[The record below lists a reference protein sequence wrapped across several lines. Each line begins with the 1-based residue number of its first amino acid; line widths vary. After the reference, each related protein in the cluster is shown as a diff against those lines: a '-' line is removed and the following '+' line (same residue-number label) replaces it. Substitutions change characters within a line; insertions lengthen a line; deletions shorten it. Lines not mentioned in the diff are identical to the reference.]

1 MKCSR
6 NITVLGSGS
15 YGSAL
20 AAVLARN
27 GHQVSVWGRNAE
39 RIAAI
44 ADTNT
49 NPTYL
54 PGIDLPAEL
63 HWTSDPDQA
72 AAKAELAVVAAPSR
86 YFRDMCRQFAGKLAP
101 TTPVLSVAKGLDP
114 DDSARM
120 TEVAAAELG
129 CPASVLSG
137 PSHAEE
143 VAKGAATAVTVA
155 AASLEDAA
163 VWQKLFNNRSFRV
176 YTSDDVVGVELG
188 GVLKN
193 VIAIA
198 AGVVDGLAFGDNAK
212 AALITRGLAEMR
224 RIGEALGARGDTFTG
239 LSGLGDL
246 IVTCGSQLSRNRG
259 VGERIGRGEKID
271 DIIASME
278 QVAEGYWNAATV
290 APLAAELGISAP
302 ISQEVYAIL
311 YDGKSPLLAVE
322 DLMMRQPRSE

>member
-1 MKCSR
+1 MKRSR

-20 AAVLARN
+20 ATVLAAN
-27 GHQVSVWGRNAE
+27 GHHVTVWGRDAE

-44 ADTNT
+44 AASNT

-63 HWTSDPDQA
+63 IWTSDPDEA
-72 AAKAELAVVAAPSR
+72 AAKAEFAVLAAPSR
-86 YFRDMCRQFAGKLAP
+86 YFRDLTRQFAGKLAAG
-101 TTPVLSVAKGLDP
+101 TPVLSVAKGLDP
-114 DDSARM
+114 DDSSRM
-120 TEVAAAELG
+120 TEVAAAELN

-155 AASLEDAA
+155 SANLEEAA
-163 VWQKLFNNRSFRV
+163 VWQELFNNRSFRV
-176 YTSDDVVGVELG
+176 YSSDDVVGVELG

-224 RIGEALGARGDTFTG
+224 RIGEALGARGETFTG

-246 IVTCGSQLSRNRG
+246 IVTCGSKLSRNRG
-259 VGERIGRGEKID
+259 VGERIGRGEKIA
-271 DIIASME
+271 DIIAGME

-290 APLAAELGISAP
+290 VPLADELGVSAP
-302 ISQEVYAIL
+302 ISKEVYAIL
-311 YDGKSPLLAVE
+311 YEEKSPLSAVE
-322 DLMMRQPRSE
+322 ALMMRQPRSE

>member
-1 MKCSR
+1 MKRSR

-20 AAVLARN
+20 ATVLARN
-27 GHQVSVWGRNAE
+27 GHHVTVWGRNSE

-44 ADTNT
+44 AATNT

-54 PGIDLPAEL
+54 PDIKLPAEL
-63 HWTSDPDQA
+63 NWTSDPDQA
-72 AAKAELAVVAAPSR
+72 AAAAELVVLAAPSR
-86 YFRDMCRQFAGKLAP
+86 YFRDLARQFAGKLAP
-101 TTPVLSVAKGLDP
+101 ETQVLSVAKGLDP

-155 AASLEDAA
+155 SASLEDAA
-163 VWQKLFNNRSFRV
+163 VWQELFNNRSFRV
-176 YTSDDVVGVELG
+176 YTSDDVAGVELG

-259 VGERIGRGEKID
+259 VGERIGRGENID

-290 APLAAELGISAP
+290 APLAADLGISAP

-311 YDGKSPLLAVE
+311 YDGKSPLRAVE